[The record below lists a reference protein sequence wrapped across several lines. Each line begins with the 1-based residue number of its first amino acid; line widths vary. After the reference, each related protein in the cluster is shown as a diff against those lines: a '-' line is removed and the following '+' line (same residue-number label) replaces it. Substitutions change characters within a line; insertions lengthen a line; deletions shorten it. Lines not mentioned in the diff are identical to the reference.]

1 MKRIVRLTE
10 RDLSRIV
17 RRVISEQV
25 EIEPIKVTPKVVDGP
40 EVIVKGKKP
49 TTSSP
54 MKVRIYGDRKR
65 KARIDNWEI
74 TDAEVVGNNVEIQY
88 DTAGKPGQ
96 DNLANFSCLRKVV
109 KSFKGTFWFSE
120 QVTAEMMKLCDEYA
134 DMGSDMGDMA

>member
-1 MKRIVRLTE
+1 MRRIVKLTE

-17 RRVISEQV
+17 RRVIKEQGE
-25 EIEPIKVTPKVVDGP
+25 EISIDTETVTSP
-40 EVIVKGKKP
+40 EVVVKGKRP
-49 TTSSP
+49 TKSTP
-54 MKVRIYGDRKR
+54 MKVRIYNDKNRKV
-65 KARIDNWEI
+65 RIDNWVI

-109 KSFKGTFWFSE
+109 KTFKGTFWFSE
-120 QVTAEMMKLCDEYA
+120 QVTEEMMKLCDEYA